1 MGKRKQR
8 TRSKL
13 NHAQKH
19 RNEVA
24 MIQQKLDELNRHR
37 AYLINA
43 LIAEQD
49 LKKKL
54 DIRLKLLITINK
66 LNQLN
71 KGK

>member
-1 MGKRKQR
+1 
-8 TRSKL
+8 
-13 NHAQKH
+13 
-19 RNEVA
+19 

-37 AYLINA
+37 AFLINA
-43 LIAEQD
+43 LIAEQN

-54 DIRLKLLITINK
+54 DIRLKLLICLNK